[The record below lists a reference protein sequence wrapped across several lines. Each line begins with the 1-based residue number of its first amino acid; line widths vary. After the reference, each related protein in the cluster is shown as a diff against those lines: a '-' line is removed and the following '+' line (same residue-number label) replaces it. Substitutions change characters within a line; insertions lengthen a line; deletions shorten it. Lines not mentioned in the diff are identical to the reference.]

1 MRFPTTVIFGNSDA
15 GKSTYAKRLAAS
27 QQATHLVLDSLGWEA
42 TNLPTRRSLE
52 ASTTE
57 IEQFIQAN
65 SNWVIEGCYADLL
78 AVALAHA
85 EQAIF
90 LNPGVQQCVDNAKA
104 RPWEEHKYPSK
115 EAQDQNLTMLIDWI
129 TPYDQRSDE
138 FSLKAHQQLFDNF
151 QRSKTELT
159 ANA

>member
-1 MRFPTTVIFGNSDA
+1 LHLSTTVICGNSGA
-15 GKSTYAKRLAAS
+15 GIYAKKLAAS
-27 QQATHLVLDSLGWEA
+27 QQAAHLDLDSLAWEA
-42 TNLPTRRSLE
+42 TNPPTRRSVE
-52 ASTTE
+52 ASSKE
-57 IEQFIQAN
+57 IEWFIQAN
-65 SNWVIEGCYADLL
+65 PNWVIEGCYADLL

-85 EQAIF
+85 EEAIF
-90 LNPGVQQCVDNAKA
+90 VNPGIQQCVDNAKA
-104 RPWEEHKYPSK
+104 RPWETHKYPSK

-151 QRSKTELT
+151 QPSKTELT